1 MRTGLVWPGLKLSSN
16 FIAHNTVLID
26 RMCVWCGGSNLV
38 TYHVNPST
46 YTSQYPGG
54 GRHPPYVSRQAA

>member
-26 RMCVWCGGSNLV
+26 RMCILCGGSNFGDLSCK
-38 TYHVNPST
+38 PS
-46 YTSQYPGG
+46 YLH
-54 GRHPPYVSRQAA
+54 HPTYVSREAA